1 MDRKEQTRFTIA
13 LFAGNPLHLAAI
25 NKLRQIPKGSRTKFI
40 CKQILLDEPTEKVS
54 PAIYDAIYESVQKAF
69 RAQQCLPSQPE
80 EIQHKDREKAEPRK
94 WKETSSAFFLL
105 CWKERICRDPLF

>member
-80 EIQHKDREKAEPRK
+80 ENPTQGQRKSRAEEVERN
-94 WKETSSAFFLL
+94 FFGFLSTLL
-105 CWKERICRDPLF
+105 EGEDMS